1 MLSRDTSNFSIID
14 TNQLFEM
21 LLNLDEPQII
31 LVAGYIQ
38 GLATREMI
46 ETDKKE
52 N

>member
-1 MLSRDTSNFSIID
+1 MLSQDVANVAMID

-21 LLNLDEPQII
+21 LLNLDEPQKI

-46 ETDKKE
+46 ENAKKE